1 MAQLLVRNLPDGV
14 KELLRVRAERHHRS
28 VEAEAREILAAAV
41 SVDPVLGWLD
51 DSAELRAAHGGLD
64 LPTPERSPAREV
76 DLG

>member
-1 MAQLLVRNLPDGV
+1 MVQFDRIDALIEEMGNDVTKP
-14 KELLRVRAERHHRS
+14 
-28 VEAEAREILAAAV
+28 REILAAAV

-76 DLG
+76 YLG